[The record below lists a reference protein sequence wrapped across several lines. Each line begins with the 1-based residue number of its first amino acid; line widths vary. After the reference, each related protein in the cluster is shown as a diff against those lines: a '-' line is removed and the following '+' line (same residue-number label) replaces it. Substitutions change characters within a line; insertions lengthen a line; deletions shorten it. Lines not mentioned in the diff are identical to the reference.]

1 MLENGEYPGG
11 EHGIRDLT
19 NGGYFMDWDSFNR
32 FADSN
37 DEYKDVMKAAIEEAQ
52 KLEEQIKDG
61 SLEIPFNTDV
71 PNWEKIKSSAE

>member
-1 MLENGEYPGG
+1 
-11 EHGIRDLT
+11 
-19 NGGYFMDWDSFNR
+19 MDWDSFNR

-61 SLEIPFNTDV
+61 SLKVPFNTDV